1 MSHTNVGCY
10 WDKIFVGAIAY
21 ADDITLL
28 APTPS
33 ALRKLLVVCETSGS
47 SLMLKFNPD
56 KTQCIR
62 FGRRS
67 SELCDTFKFCGKV
80 IKCEKSV
87 SHLGHV
93 LQENLQDDLDIQRCR
108 SDFIKR
114 ANCTLHRFNLNLL
127 FVLRTFCHT
136 FCVAIVCHSMAVQYG
151 T

>member
-1 MSHTNVGCY
+1 MRQGGVLSPILFTLYLDDLLTELSHTNVGCY

-67 SELCDTFKFCGKV
+67 SELCDTFKFCGK
-80 IKCEKSV
+80 
-87 SHLGHV
+87 
-93 LQENLQDDLDIQRCR
+93 
-108 SDFIKR
+108 FIK
-114 ANCTLHRFNLNLL
+114 
-127 FVLRTFCHT
+127 
-136 FCVAIVCHSMAVQYG
+136 VALYLYR
-151 T
+151 